1 MKPHTRKV
9 VAHVL
14 GGKLIKGYLS
24 AEQSHDLDH
33 TLRHHLVRNGSHL
46 PIVPH
51 ESESPIT
58 IGLDSLKA
66 LYFVKSF
73 EGRTEY
79 QEIKF
84 FESHPVVEGLWV
96 QVRFADD
103 EVTEGILQ
111 NSLQFLVEP
120 GFLLKPPD
128 PLSNNEYV
136 YVLKKSLKEFRILG
150 VREAY

>member
-1 MKPHTRKV
+1 MKQQSRKV

-24 AEQSHDLDH
+24 AEQPHDLEH
-33 TLRHHLVRNGSHL
+33 TLRRHLVRNGAHL
-46 PIVPH
+46 PIIPH
-51 ESESPIT
+51 ESESEISV
-58 IGLDSLKA
+58 GLDSLKA

-73 EGRTEY
+73 EGRTDY
-79 QEIKF
+79 QEVKF
-84 FESHPVVEGLWV
+84 FDSHPVVEGLWV

-111 NSLQFLVEP
+111 NSLRFLVEP

-136 YVLKKSLKEFRILG
+136 YVLKKSLKDFRILG

>member
-1 MKPHTRKV
+1 MKQQSRKV

-14 GGKLIKGYLS
+14 GGKLIKGYLN
-24 AEQSHDLDH
+24 AEQPHDLDH
-33 TLRHHLVRNGSHL
+33 TLRRHFDRNGSHL

-66 LYFVKSF
+66 LYFVKTF

-103 EVTEGILQ
+103 ELTEGILQ
-111 NSLQFLVEP
+111 NSLRFLVEP

-136 YVLKKSLKEFRILG
+136 YVLKKSLKDFRILG